1 MNGVVR
7 FASKDQHSLEGIKM
21 KKLLFCTG
29 EGIGNVIQ
37 TVPVIRTL
45 NEVLGFEIDFWHAF
59 GSFPIPKVIPYV
71 NKWIHA
77 GEIMQINPNDYVGKV
92 STVWTVNRIHLGP
105 VGGIKLLNNI
115 VPLTMIR
122 SEVDI
127 YMDIARDLGVKEED
141 IIWHGSC
148 NYSPSRDKYDVVVH
162 NGYNPVGSANWQ
174 IKSYP
179 HYPQVV
185 ELLKDSG
192 LTVCSVGN
200 KSEYIKSTI
209 DRTEMPLLDTLGVIK
224 NSKVFLGNDSGIYHC
239 ANALQV
245 PNVVIFTATSIEKN
259 HDKRFHKYST
269 VIGRDDL
276 KCRPCQ
282 AGRRW
287 NKDCKTW
294 DCREIDPE
302 IIYNSVRRLI

>member
-1 MNGVVR
+1 M
-7 FASKDQHSLEGIKM
+7 SKS
-21 KKLLFCTG
+21 KLLFCTG
-29 EGIGNVIQ
+29 EGVGNVIQ
-37 TVPVIRTL
+37 NIPVIRTL

-71 NKWIHA
+71 DKWICG
-77 GEIMQINPNDYVGKV
+77 GEIMNINLDDYVGMVATLWVKNHITRYPL
-92 STVWTVNRIHLGP
+92 SEL
-105 VGGIKLLNNI
+105 KLLNKI
-115 VPLTMIR
+115 VPLTMVR

-141 IIWHGSC
+141 IIWHGDCS
-148 NYSPSRDKYDVVVH
+148 YLPSRIKYDVVVH
-162 NGYNPVGSANWQ
+162 NGYNPVGSANWK

-179 HYPQVV
+179 YYPQVV

-192 LTVCSVGN
+192 LSVCSVGAKN
-200 KSEYIKSTI
+200 EYIKGTDNKTGLDLLSTG
-209 DRTEMPLLDTLGVIK
+209 GVLK
-224 NSKVFLGNDSGIYHC
+224 NCKVFLSNDSGLYHY
-239 ANALQV
+239 ANALEV

-269 VIGRDDL
+269 IIGREDL
-276 KCRPCQ
+276 DCRSCQ
-282 AGRRW
+282 ATRRW

-302 IIYNSVRRLI
+302 IIYNLVRKLI